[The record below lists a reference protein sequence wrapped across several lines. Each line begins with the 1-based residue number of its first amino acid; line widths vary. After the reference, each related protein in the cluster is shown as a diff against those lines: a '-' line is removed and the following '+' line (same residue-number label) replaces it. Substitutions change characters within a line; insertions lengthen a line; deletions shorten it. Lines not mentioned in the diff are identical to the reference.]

1 MDNQRSEAV
10 PEEAC
15 FACYEAVKTQGRLE
29 GVGRGGV
36 ESVIKDSNRWVE
48 KSEKGRNGKEGK
60 EGERTFFFFF
70 FSFFF
75 LFLVPFCFCFFLFFL
90 FFCFF
95 LGGWEK
101 RGQVRV
107 GGQKGGNKVGA
118 GARKGIRKGDQT
130 GSSAMTSVVR
140 CCCDGL
146 RWLPEG
152 ESAGQR

>member
-70 FSFFF
+70 FFFFFSFSCSF
-75 LFLVPFCFCFFLFFL
+75 LFLFFFVFFLFF
-90 FFCFF
+90 FFF
-95 LGGWEK
+95 GGVGKKRASACGWAERWEQSGSRRKK
-101 RGQVRV
+101 RDQERGSNRV
-107 GGQKGGNKVGA
+107 
-118 GARKGIRKGDQT
+118 
-130 GSSAMTSVVR
+130 
-140 CCCDGL
+140 
-146 RWLPEG
+146 
-152 ESAGQR
+152 

>member
-70 FSFFF
+70 FLFFF
-75 LFLVPFCFCFFLFFL
+75 